1 MNYYGKN
8 LLNYIFLLTLYVQK
22 QNPRTKTHTHTQHIL
37 THAMYE
43 QTTTVSRA
51 MDLYSF

>member
-1 MNYYGKN
+1 MNYYDKN
-8 LLNYIFLLTLYVQK
+8 LLNYIFLLTLYVQT
-22 QNPRTKTHTHTQHIL
+22 QNPRTNTHTQHIL
-37 THAMYE
+37 THILYE

>member
-22 QNPRTKTHTHTQHIL
+22 QNPRTKTHTHTH
-37 THAMYE
+37 
-43 QTTTVSRA
+43 TTYIDTCNV
-51 MDLYSF
+51 